1 MGARSMRQRAAARS
15 AKRRASASPAPTE
28 GTTLRNSS
36 VPVEEEQIGAPTK
49 EQSDP
54 LTKPRGHGKKTALGH
69 QRQVE
74 TTPTRTTRN
83 TKKNP
88 PAKVKAAEVK
98 AAEVKAAE
106 VKGDQAEAAPD
117 GEDAVVLEPD
127 VLPERPGRKRFTTL
141 LAQIAEEP
149 EFSEADRSIGN
160 FELPEQEWENW
171 KAGPGQLKDEYDSEE
186 DSSEESD
193 T

>member
-1 MGARSMRQRAAARS
+1 MRQCAAVRS
-15 AKRRASASPAPTE
+15 AKRQASASPAPTA

-49 EQSDP
+49 EQSNP
-54 LTKPRGHGKKTALGH
+54 LTKPRGRGKKTALGH

-74 TTPTRTTRN
+74 TTPTCTTRN

-88 PAKVKAAEVK
+88 PAKVKAAK
-98 AAEVKAAE
+98 

-127 VLPERPGRKRFTTL
+127 VLLERPGQKRFTML
-141 LAQIAEEP
+141 LA
-149 EFSEADRSIGN
+149 
-160 FELPEQEWENW
+160 
-171 KAGPGQLKDEYDSEE
+171 
-186 DSSEESD
+186 
-193 T
+193 